1 MSEGH
6 SFQQQQLKNAVQD
19 ERIELPLQRLAV
31 KWRKKKKTFCIG
43 ILGPVYI
50 QYVIQKL
57 KDERLK
63 ADTPFGIRTF

>member
-1 MSEGH
+1 ME
-6 SFQQQQLKNAVQD
+6 K
-19 ERIELPLQRLAV
+19 E
-31 KWRKKKKTFCIG
+31 KKTFCIG

>member
-1 MSEGH
+1 MGKE
-6 SFQQQQLKNAVQD
+6 
-19 ERIELPLQRLAV
+19 
-31 KWRKKKKTFCIG
+31 KKTFCIG
-43 ILGPVYI
+43 IFGPVYI